1 MIAFMVP
8 YFSSGKNILEI
19 LYFRACAT
27 LLRCNT
33 TPEKNMFFFITKR
46 DGSIIVEIYTD
57 FIKILITNKRV
68 FYLFNLFEQPNVNFH
83 FEI

>member
-8 YFSSGKNILEI
+8 YFHQGKIFWEFFIFEPALR
-19 LYFRACAT
+19 YF
-27 LLRCNT
+27 RCNT
-33 TPEKNMFFFITKR
+33 TSEKNMFFFITKR
-46 DGSIIVEIYTD
+46 DGSIIEVVYTD

-68 FYLFNLFEQPNVNFH
+68 LYLFNLFEQPNVNFH